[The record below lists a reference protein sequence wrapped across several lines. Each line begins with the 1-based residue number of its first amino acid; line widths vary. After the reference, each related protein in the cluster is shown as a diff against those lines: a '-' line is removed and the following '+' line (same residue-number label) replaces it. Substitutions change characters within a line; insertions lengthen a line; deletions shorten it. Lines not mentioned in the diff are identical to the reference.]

1 MKKCHKYRLTTD
13 EYRPKGTMPNEKVC
27 LLADRVD
34 ISNRK
39 MQIIMKE
46 FSDTVGRELM
56 DCNLRGA
63 LTERLNSTSEFYYSK
78 QIKFTNKK
86 GEERTTSFI
95 CMKDLKE
102 RIEEIMMRRCIK
114 NAMVVISLDGGQDKL
129 VSTLAIFEEDL
140 AGEETRA
147 EEQEPTVDT
156 AEDVADLQKQL
167 AEAREQLRAQDQI
180 IEVK

>member
-1 MKKCHKYRLTTD
+1 MK
-13 EYRPKGTMPNEKVC
+13 
-27 LLADRVD
+27 
-34 ISNRK
+34 
-39 MQIIMKE
+39 
-46 FSDTVGRELM
+46 
-56 DCNLRGA
+56 
-63 LTERLNSTSEFYYSK
+63 
-78 QIKFTNKK
+78 
-86 GEERTTSFI
+86 
-95 CMKDLKE
+95 
-102 RIEEIMMRRCIK
+102 RRAIK
-114 NAMVVISLDGGQDKL
+114 NAMVMISLDGGQDKL